1 MKIILLA
8 LAAPVIGTLGQ
19 MLLKYGMGQVG
30 SITRSDFDT
39 PISLASS
46 IFMNRW
52 ILMAIP
58 LYIIGFII
66 WLIVLSKLDL
76 SYAYGFL
83 ALTYVLIPLA
93 SLLIFNEN
101 IPVMRWVGIGGLC
114 VSIVIIGMAR

>member
-19 MLLKYGMGQVG
+19 ILLKYGMGQVG
-30 SITRSDFDT
+30 AITRSDFDR
-39 PISLASS
+39 PISLVTSV
-46 IFMNRW
+46 FMNRW

-58 LYIIGFII
+58 LYVLGFIV

-76 SYAYGFL
+76 SYAYGVL

-101 IPVMRWVGIGGLC
+101 IPVMRWVGIGGIC
-114 VSIVIIGMAR
+114 ISIVIIGMSR

>member
-30 SITRSDFDT
+30 SITRSDFDS

-66 WLIVLSKLDL
+66 WLIVLWKLDL

>member
-30 SITRSDFDT
+30 SITRSDFDS

>member
-1 MKIILLA
+1 MKVILLA

-19 MLLKYGMGQVG
+19 ILLKYGMGQVG
-30 SITRSDFDT
+30 AITRSDFDR
-39 PISLASS
+39 PISLVAS

-52 ILMAIP
+52 ILMAIS
-58 LYIIGFII
+58 LYVLGLII

-76 SYAYGFL
+76 SYAYGVL

-101 IPVMRWVGIGGLC
+101 IPVMRWIGIGGIC
-114 VSIVIIGMAR
+114 ISIVVIGMAR